1 MLSLRLRPRRV
12 PEPRRQ
18 PSVELALAICGTGA
32 AALLLKLQ
40 PALLL
45 RLPTL
50 LLRLLP
56 ALLLRLLPALLLR
69 LLLAL
74 LLPSLKALPA
84 VPPKVLPALLLTLRA
99 PDAIASI
106 APPPAL
112 FRFCTT
118 IWGRVVEACPAT

>member
-74 LLPSLKALPA
+74 LLKALPA
-84 VPPKVLPALLLTLRA
+84 VPPKVLPALLLTQRA